1 MRKLAAILGLLVLG
15 ITPSTMRA
23 DGIGLPVSGFLS
35 VPSAGPFNYFDSA
48 NGAVPPGYGNSGT
61 NGTLII
67 IGPGI
72 EFAASNSMD
81 LLTADFTGTT
91 VTIKDT
97 CLAAGCG
104 STPYTAKFYSP
115 YITGYSTDSV
125 SFPNITV
132 GFGFDPYFGGNT
144 GFLSFAGDPT
154 FTGGTATFSYTSIPL
169 AAAVPE
175 PGTLGLMTTGLLAAA
190 GAIRRKFVG

>member
-1 MRKLAAILGLLVLG
+1 MKKLAAILGLLVLG
-15 ITPSTMRA
+15 ISPGTTWA

-35 VPSAGPFNYFDSA
+35 VPSAGPANYFDSA

-61 NGTLII
+61 NGTVI

-72 EFAASNSMD
+72 EFAATNGQD
-81 LLTADFTGTT
+81 LLTADFTGTK
-91 VTIKDT
+91 VTITDK

-104 STPYTAKFYSP
+104 STPFTAKFYSP
-115 YITGYSTDSV
+115 YITGYTADSV

-132 GFGFDPYFGGNT
+132 GFGFDAYFGGNT
-144 GFLSFAGDPT
+144 GFLTFTGDPT

-169 AAAVPE
+169 ASAVPE

-190 GAIRRKFVG
+190 GAIRRRFVS